1 MASDDE
7 GKKKSFI
14 ISLRK
19 KTCTAQT
26 RWCATFRY
34 WVILNTVVYQS
45 KNIFVNFSFSCVHL
59 AGKSS
64 VGHTVCHDSMV
75 DRIAASLFENDWLS

>member
-1 MASDDE
+1 MM
-7 GKKKSFI
+7 KVKKSFI

-45 KNIFVNFSFSCVHL
+45 KNIFSFSCVHL

-64 VGHTVCHDSMV
+64 VGQLGHTVCHDSTV